1 MATFRIAAV
10 CSILCV
16 LTAAPAVAAPGDP
29 DTSFS
34 SDGVVQ
40 TPIGGGAMATSVQ
53 VHEGKLVVG
62 GYNGGFYGGGGFL
75 VTRYN
80 GDGSPDLSFNGG
92 SPRTGPLSG
101 FAVEI
106 AVLPDGKILQVGSVD
121 VGTTGGFGIVRYTAG
136 GEVDTSFGGGAV
148 TTSWGGYEGVSVRG
162 VAVDNA
168 TGQFVVVGDGSEGSI
183 SGPRRMLAA
192 RYNADG
198 SLDTGFG
205 MSGKTTI
212 AFANSAYAADVVL
225 QGDKI
230 VVGGSESTGPGTG
243 NMAIVRLNS
252 NGSTDSAFA
261 NNQGKYSHAIGSG
274 DARAFDFIAQPDG
287 KLLLSAQIGDG
298 SSVGLARYDSG
309 GNLDP
314 SFDGDG
320 LVTTG
325 LPDIAYA
332 MPYEIR
338 VQPDGK
344 VLVGGTAVASGS
356 YKHHFLLL
364 RYTTG
369 GALDTGFSGDG
380 IVVDGQGDNAY
391 GQALALQAD
400 LKPVVGGAITPAG
413 ASSDGTANDLALL
426 RLQGDPPPP
435 DPEPEPRPTPV
446 APKPLANTAKPVVVG
461 SLYRTSTLTAWK
473 GGWQGNPTSFRYEWE
488 GCAITLVKKKR
499 VYVCGPAPGSKN
511 EPTYYLPKKKEPQL
525 DGMAIRVTVTATA
538 GGKSVAA
545 VSDYRA
551 KIRGRFTMPSF
562 KPVKSG
568 SRWRFTTLAKFIERI
583 EDKGGCF
590 YATDAAICGNRFPLR
605 PDFQK
610 QKLTDVPAE
619 QRDEIKAADIYNSKR
634 DLGEYISSGE
644 RVNVFFYDPNR
655 DPPEGTCT
663 FLKKGTD
670 INEIKAKLGTDLGDA
685 KRILDK
691 QKCKYGVDFKDN
703 IGGTKEFIFDVERS
717 RDYKLLTLKVSR
729 PDPCR
734 YLAMSGAE
742 IIRALGEDPHS
753 ADEKVEKA
761 TCKSTKKSNGINR
774 KIKRDRTTK
783 VTVDQG
789 SRRVTF
795 FYDEA
800 PACPYLKIDTQQVFA
815 DIGTNDPAK
824 VQLKLEDEGCKF
836 RVSEEEYEGFFEP
849 FVQQISRQGDT
860 YVVHVGIPKKL
871 ECQQEVRFGPF
882 YARGTC
888 LKRVGMTWEATGEV
902 LFSGLKLV
910 PNSAS
915 TKIIIDPLNLR
926 VAATG
931 KAKVTT
937 NPTTFLGKTYGPY
950 LLYEGEFNWVF
961 QGSANW
967 NLNNA
972 LMGWLRDRLPGG
984 GAPQNQAGG
993 GWPPMIVKL
1002 PDLGGLPEMPK
1013 LNLPQLG
1020 NLPNGVGLPD
1030 FSKIQFP
1037 KELGKFPGVDLGK
1050 LQMPTFNAPSVQFP
1064 TGLIPEIKVPPMCFN
1079 TGEDFKLAK
1088 MGFAGKTCLKVS
1100 NEGARLRGQV
1110 KLEFAGGVTADASML
1125 IKPDATVVVE
1135 DIHTSVGEF
1144 KIGPV
1149 TVGPASLNYIAR
1161 ENRWHGEG
1169 SGSFSGGPAPIGGSV
1184 SFDVVNGKLA
1194 NGRLEIQSKGLGY
1207 PIGASGLFLVGAG
1220 VEYNTFPTTSVGGS
1234 MTVSLGPDM
1243 GGFRLI
1249 AVRVQAKYDFGPPRV
1264 LTLDGELTLLNKFKA
1279 ANANMTWN
1287 FDTDVIALAS
1297 DVVLKFETDGVFG
1310 IGKATYS
1317 VEGRNRGIIY
1327 DKKFF
1332 QLDGYSL
1339 VYLNGPRIYAES
1351 TINNWGFAACASA
1364 EANGKITVG
1373 SFDISWDF
1381 KASGGVAYSWPDSQ
1395 NRLGTVGAFG
1405 GGSCGLDEYRT
1416 LPNQLQPGA
1425 RASASQRTFF
1435 IGKGLSQTSLAFRG
1449 RGGAPKVILRSPSG
1463 KTYTTPADLRPVSE
1477 PGHVILQQPA
1487 EQATTV
1493 LLADPEPGRWTVTTP
1508 QNSVEVIDAKYVN
1521 PLPDINV
1528 DAKVTGSGYERTLEY
1543 EIAPI
1548 AGQRVTFV
1556 ERGRGAEEVI
1566 GTTSKRSGT
1575 MRFRP
1580 ASGPKG
1586 KRRIVALVSQDDVPR
1601 DELQVGSYS
1610 APPPFR
1616 PRSPKGLRITRKRAN
1631 ATASWKRVPGA
1642 AEYRVVAVYNDGAKR
1657 IVVTRK
1663 PVFRLTKVLTSETVS
1678 VSVTAVSAEDRA
1690 GPAAKAKT
1698 AGKKPKKPQRTKRK
1712 RG

>member
-1 MATFRIAAV
+1 MATFRIAAL
-10 CSILCV
+10 CSILC
-16 LTAAPAVAAPGDP
+16 LLAAAPALAAPGDP

-40 TPIGGGAMATSVQ
+40 TPISGGAMATSVQ

-62 GYNGGFYGGGGFL
+62 GYNGGFYGGGGFV

-92 SPRTGPLSG
+92 TPRTGPLSG

-106 AVLPDGKILQVGSVD
+106 AVLPDGKILQVGTID
-121 VGTTGGFGIVRYTAG
+121 VATTGGFGIVRYTAN
-136 GEVDTSFGGGAV
+136 GEVDASF
-148 TTSWGGYEGVSVRG
+148 TTAWSGYEGVSVRG
-162 VAVDNA
+162 VAVDDA
-168 TGQFVVVGDGSEGSI
+168 TGRFVVVGDGSEGSI

-198 SLDTGFG
+198 SLDSTFG

-225 QGDKI
+225 QGDKV

-252 NGSTDSAFA
+252 NGATDSTFA
-261 NNQGKYSHAIGSG
+261 NNQGKYSHPIGSG

-298 SSVGLARYDSG
+298 SSVGLARYDAN

-325 LPDIAYA
+325 LADIAYVL
-332 MPYEIR
+332 PYEIR

-344 VLVGGTAVASGS
+344 VYVGGTAVATGS

-364 RYTTG
+364 RYTPSG
-369 GALDTGFSGDG
+369 SLDSGFSGDG

-391 GQALALQAD
+391 GQAVAVQAD

-426 RLQGDPPPP
+426 RLQGDPPPAP
-435 DPEPEPRPTPV
+435 TPEPKPDPTPV

-488 GCAITLVKKKR
+488 ACLITTVRKQRTYACA
-499 VYVCGPAPGSKN
+499 PAPRAEN
-511 EPTYYLPKKKEPQL
+511 QPTYVLSRKKEPQL
-525 DGMAIRVTVTATA
+525 TGMAIRVKVTASA
-538 GGKSVAA
+538 GGKSVEAI
-545 VSDYRA
+545 SPYRER
-551 KIRGRFTMPSF
+551 ILNRFQMPPY
-562 KPVKSG
+562 KPQRSSG
-568 SRWRFTTLAKFIERI
+568 NWKFTSVAEFIERI
-583 EDKGGCF
+583 EERQGCF
-590 YATDAAICGNRFPLR
+590 YTNDPSVCGNRFPLR

-610 QKLTDVPAE
+610 QKLTDAPVE
-619 QRDEIKAADIYNSKR
+619 LRDEIKAGDIYGSKR
-634 DLGEYISSGE
+634 DEGEPISSGE
-644 RVNVFFYDPNR
+644 QVNVFFYDPNR

-670 INEIKAKLGTDLGDA
+670 INEIKEKLGTDLGGA

-703 IGGTKEFIFDVERS
+703 IGGTKEFIFDVVRAK
-717 RDYKLLTLKVSR
+717 DYKMLTLKVSR
-729 PDPCR
+729 PDPCE
-734 YLAMSGAE
+734 YLAMSGDE
-742 IIRALGEDPHS
+742 IIRRLGDDPHS
-753 ADEKVEKA
+753 ADTKVEKA
-761 TCKSTKKSNGINR
+761 TCKSTKTSNGLKR
-774 KIKRDRTTK
+774 GIKRDRTTK
-783 VTVDQG
+783 VTVDKG
-789 SRRVTF
+789 RRRVTF

-800 PACPYLKIDTQQVFA
+800 PACPYLNMDTQEVFA
-815 DIGTNDPAK
+815 QIKVNDRVK
-824 VQLKLEDEGCKF
+824 VQQKLEDEGCKH
-836 RVSEEEYEGFFEP
+836 RSVEKEYEGFFEP
-849 FVQQISRQGDT
+849 IVQQISRDGKT
-860 YVVHVGIPKKL
+860 YVLHVAIPKKL

-915 TKIIIDPLNLR
+915 TKIVIDPLNLR

-931 KAKVTT
+931 KARVMT
-937 NPTTFLGKTYGPY
+937 NPTTFLGETYGPY
-950 LLYEGEFNWVF
+950 VLYEGEFNWVF
-961 QGSANW
+961 QGTANW
-967 NLNNA
+967 NLNDA

-984 GAPQNQAGG
+984 GAPQNQAAG

-1013 LNLPQLG
+1013 LNLPGLG
-1020 NLPNGVGLPD
+1020 GLPNGIGLPD

-1037 KELGKFPGVDLGK
+1037 KELGKFPGVDAGK

-1064 TGLIPEIKVPPMCFN
+1064 AGLIPDVKIPPMCFN
-1079 TGEDFKLAK
+1079 TGESFKLAG
-1088 MGFAGKTCLKVS
+1088 MGFAGKACLQFS
-1100 NEGARLRGQV
+1100 NEVARLRGQV

-1149 TVGPASLNYIAR
+1149 TVGPASLNYIAK

-1169 SGSFSGGPAPIGGSV
+1169 SGSFSGGPVPIGGSV

-1207 PIGASGLFLVGAG
+1207 PIGGTGLFLVGAG

-1249 AVRVQAKYDFGPPRV
+1249 AIRVQAKYDFGPPRV
-1264 LTLDGELTLLNKFKA
+1264 LTLDGDLTLLNKFKA
-1279 ANANMTWN
+1279 LDANMTWN
-1287 FDTDVIALAS
+1287 FDTDVITLAS
-1297 DVVLKFETDGVFG
+1297 NVVLKFETDGVFG

-1395 NRLGTVGAFG
+1395 NKLGTVGAFG

-1416 LPNQLQPGA
+1416 LPNQLKPGA
-1425 RASASQRTFF
+1425 RASASKRTFF

-1449 RGGAPKVILRSPSG
+1449 RGGAPKVILQSPSG

-1508 QNSVEVIDAKYVN
+1508 QNSVEVIDAKYAN
-1521 PLPDINV
+1521 PLPDIDV

-1548 AGQRVTFV
+1548 PGQRVTFV

-1566 GTTSKRSGT
+1566 GTTSKRTGT

-1586 KRRIVALVSQDDVPR
+1586 RRKIVALVSQDDVPR

-1616 PRSPKGLRITRKRAN
+1616 PGAPKGLGITRKRAN

-1663 PVFRLTKVLTSETVS
+1663 PVFRLTKVLTSEAVS
-1678 VSVTAVSAEDRA
+1678 VSVTALSAEDRA
-1690 GPAAKAKT
+1690 GPTAKAKA
-1698 AGKKPKKPQRTKRK
+1698 AGKKPKKPQRRK
-1712 RG
+1712 R